1 MKYYQYDLI
10 SGFAGLYLSYALTL
24 TTAQVFFTRFYSY
37 LENYIISVE
46 RIKQYMHLPVEPPAI
61 IPENRPP
68 TSWPQEG
75 RIDLQDLKVNNRM
88 FVFHNLIE
96 AF

>member
-1 MKYYQYDLI
+1 MKCNQYVLI
-10 SGFAGLYLSYALTL
+10 SGFAGLCLSYALTL
-24 TTAQVFFTRFYSY
+24 TSAQVFLTRFYSY

-88 FVFHNLIE
+88 IVFHNLIE

>member
-1 MKYYQYDLI
+1 MKCYQYDLI
-10 SGFAGLYLSYALTL
+10 SGFAGLCVSYALTL
-24 TTAQVFFTRFYSY
+24 TAAQVFLTWFYSY

-61 IPENRPP
+61 ILENRPP

-75 RIDLQDLKVNNRM
+75 RIDLKDLKVNNRM
-88 FVFHNLIE
+88 IVFHNLIE